1 MITYSQSGV
10 NIDAGNKAVKLIKK
24 LAKSTYSPDVLSG
37 IGGFSALFKIDFKTY
52 KNPILVS
59 STDGVGT
66 KLKIAFALN
75 KHDTIGMDL
84 VAMCVNDII
93 TSGARPLFFLD
104 YFACGKLHPEKF
116 QKVVK
121 GIAKGCK
128 IADCSLIGGE
138 TAELP
143 GLYKEDEYDLAGFC
157 VGVVEK
163 ENIID
168 GKKIKAKD
176 KIIGLASSGL
186 HSNGYS
192 LARKVLF
199 EVGKFKLTDYHPQI
213 KKTMGEDLLTP
224 TYIYSV
230 IILDLISKFK
240 IKGIAHITGGGLLEN
255 IPRILPEGLKAKI
268 IKGTWKIPPIFNLIQ
283 SIGKIEE
290 EEMYQ
295 VFNMGI
301 GMVVIVKEEEANFI
315 LNFLKKQRQNAGIIG
330 EIVKGEK
337 KVEIC

>member
-10 NIDAGNKAVKLIKK
+10 NIDAGNKAVKLIKNF
-24 LAKSTYSPDVLSG
+24 AKSTYSPDVLSG
-37 IGGFSALFKIDFKTY
+37 IGGFSALFKIDFKKY
-52 KNPILVS
+52 KEPILVS

-116 QKVVK
+116 QKVIK

-128 IADCSLIGGE
+128 IANCSLIGGE

-143 GLYKEDEYDLAGFC
+143 GLYCEDEYDLAGFC

-163 ENIID
+163 KNIID

-199 EVGKFKLTDYHPQI
+199 EVGKFKLTDYHQKI
-213 KKTMGEDLLTP
+213 KKTLGEDLLTP
-224 TYIYSV
+224 TYIYSG
-230 IILDLISKFK
+230 ISQDLISKFK
-240 IKGIAHITGGGLLEN
+240 IKGIAHITGGGPLEN

-268 IKGTWKIPPIFNLIQ
+268 IKGTWKIPAIFNLIQ
-283 SIGKIEE
+283 NTGKIEE
-290 EEMYQ
+290 EEMYR

-301 GMVVIVKEEEANFI
+301 GIVVIVKEEEANSI
-315 LNFLKKQRQNAGIIG
+315 LEFLKKQRQKAVIIG
-330 EIVKGEK
+330 EIVKGER